1 MKPSNLFKSLALAV
15 GILAAGTAAASP
27 ITVGS
32 QVNIADDAFWDPI
45 DLSKSVKVSINGVES
60 TVRSGLFDIDATTVP
75 GGDYV
80 RLLAFCLQP
89 DVLLRKYDNPY
100 TAVDI
105 GSSAVVGD
113 ATGIAKLWAEYRD
126 DVVDGVSAAAFQ
138 VAVWE
143 LAFDGDDD
151 LSSGNFQST
160 KPSDVLTLANTW
172 LASLGSLTATAKNLI
187 VLQDNPQGPYG
198 DKQDLLIQTPIP
210 GTLGLVGLGLLGLGA
225 LRRRTQA

>member
-1 MKPSNLFKSLALAV
+1 VKSTSLFKSLALAV

-27 ITVGS
+27 ITLGS
-32 QVNIADDAFWDPI
+32 QVNIDDAQFWDPI
-45 DLSKSVKVSINGVES
+45 NLSSSVKVSINGVGS
-60 TVRSGLFDIDATTVP
+60 TIRSGLFDIDATTVP

-113 ATGIAKLWAEYRD
+113 ATAYRD

-160 KPSDVLTLANTW
+160 NPSAVLTLANTW
-172 LASLGSLTATAKNLI
+172 LASLGSLTATAKNLV
-187 VLQDNPQGPYG
+187 VLQDDPQGPYG

-210 GTLGLVGLGLLGLGA
+210 GTLGLVGLGLLGLGG
-225 LRRRTQA
+225 LRRKKKV